1 MAQALLVPPGPDS
14 FRYFTRESLSAIEKR
29 CAEEKAKKPKQDH
42 PDVDDENGPKP
53 NSDLEAGKTLPFIYG
68 DIPPGMVSEPLE
80 DLDPYYSNKKTFIV
94 LNKGKAIF
102 RFSATSALYL
112 LTPFNPLRKIAIKIL
127 VHSLFSM
134 LIMCTILTNCVFM
147 TMSNPPDWTKNV
159 EYTFTGIYTFESLIK
174 ILARGFCL
182 EGFTFL
188 RDPWNWLD
196 FSVILMAYVT
206 EFVNLGNVSALRTFR
221 VLRALKTISVI
232 PGKKWRGL
240 AKWPAPC
247 TSDCFLCAVI
257 VFVCELPYYRY
268 VTEFVDLG
276 NVSALRTFRVLR
288 ALKTISVIPGLKT
301 IVGALIQSVKKLSD
315 VMILTVFCL
324 SVFALI
330 GLQLFMGNLR
340 HKCLIWPP
348 ANFTFEINITSYF
361 GSTVGENETFIN
373 NTGST
378 FNWDEYIEDPR
389 NFYVLEGQRDALLC
403 GNSSDAGQC
412 PEGYTC
418 IKAGRNPNYG
428 YTSFDTFSWAFLSL
442 FRLMT
447 QDYWENLYQLT
458 LRAAGK
464 TYMIFF
470 VLVIFL
476 GSFYLINL
484 ILAVVAMAYEEQN
497 QATME
502 EAEQKEAEFQQMLEQ
517 LKKQQEEAQT
527 TAAVA
532 AASVASRDFSGVG
545 GLGELLESSSEASK
559 LSTKSAKERRNR
571 RKKRRQ
577 KELAEAEERREVDTF
592 PKSESEDSI
601 RRGARL
607 SYDQRTSTHQSL
619 LSLRGSLFSPRRN
632 SRASVFSFRGRAKDV
647 GSENDFAD
655 DEHSTLEDNESRRDS
670 LFVPNRHNSERRN
683 SNTSQASLS
692 SKMVPP
698 LPANGKMHSSVDCNG
713 VVSLVGGPAALPSP
727 TGQLLPEGTTTETEI
742 RKRRLSSYQI
752 SMELME
758 ESAARQRAMSIA
770 SILTNTMEE
779 LEESRQKCPPC
790 WYRFANTFLIWDC
803 WSPWLKVKHAVNL
816 IVMDPF
822 VDLAITIC
830 IVLNTLFMA
839 MEHYP
844 MTPYFNHV
852 LLVGNLVFTGIFTA
866 EMALK
871 VIAMD
876 PYYYFQEGWN
886 IFDGIIVSLSLMELG
901 LANVEGLSVLRSFRL
916 LRVFKLAKSWPTLNM
931 LIKII
936 GNSVGALGNLTLV
949 LAIIVFIFA
958 VVGMQLFGKSYKE
971 CVCKIA
977 EDCELPR
984 WHMNDF
990 FHSFLIVFRVLCG
1003 EWIETMWDCMEVAG
1017 QTMCLIVF
1025 MLVMVIGNLV
1035 VLNLFL
1041 ALLLSSFS
1049 SDNLAATDD
1058 DNEMNNLQIAVA
1070 RIQKGIDYVKKKMRE
1085 VVQKSVCRKQKAIED
1100 IKVLEELNNK
1110 RDLYISNHTMV
1121 EITKD
1126 VNYLRDGNGTTSG
1139 VGTGS
1144 SVEKYIIDENDYM
1157 SFINNPGLTVTV
1169 PIAIGESDFENIN
1182 TEEFSSES
1190 DLGESKEKLNAA
1202 SSSEGSTVD
1211 IAPPGEGE
1219 QAEIE
1224 PEEALEPEAC
1234 FTEGCIKKFPCC
1246 QVSIEDGKGK
1256 IWWNFRKTCYII
1268 VEHNWFETFIVFMI
1282 LLSSG
1287 ALAFEDIYTE
1297 QRKTIKTMLEYADK
1311 VFTYIFILEML
1322 LKWVAYGFQM
1332 YFTNAWCW
1340 LDFLIVDVSLV
1351 SLVANALGY
1360 SELGAIKSLRTL
1372 RALRPLRALSRFEG
1386 MRVVVNALV
1395 GAIPSIMNVLL
1406 VCLIFWLIFSIMGV
1420 NLFAGKFYH
1429 CVNTTT
1435 GEMFNISEVDNKTQ
1449 CDELTN
1455 NNQAA
1460 RWKNV
1465 KVNFDNV
1472 GAGYLALLQVAT
1484 FKGWMDIMYAAVD
1497 SRDVEDQPYYEDN
1510 LYMYLYFVI
1519 FIIFGSFFTL
1529 NLFIG
1534 VIIDNFNQQKK
1545 KFGGQDIFMTEEQK
1559 KYYNAMKKLGSKKPQ
1574 KPIPRPGN
1582 KFQGLVFDFVT
1593 KQAFDISIMI
1603 LICLNMV
1610 TMMVETDDQSK
1621 EMETILSRINLVFI
1635 VLFTGECV
1643 LKLISL
1649 RHYYFTIGWNIFD
1662 FVVVILS
1669 IVGMFL
1675 AEIIEK
1681 YFVSPTLFR
1690 VIRLARIGRIL
1701 RLIKGAK
1708 GIRTLLFALMMSL
1721 PALFNIGLLL
1731 FLVMFIY
1738 AIFGMSNFAYVKREV
1753 GIDDMFNFE
1762 TFGNSMLCLFQI
1774 TTSAGWDGL
1783 LAPILN
1789 SGPPDCDPEIDHP
1802 GSSVKGDCGNPSVG
1816 IFFFVSYIII
1826 SFLVVVNMYI
1836 AVILENFSVA
1846 TEESAEP
1853 LSEDDFEMFY
1863 EVWEKFDPDASQFIE
1878 YSKLSDF
1885 AASLDPPL
1893 LIPKPNHVQ
1902 LIAMDL
1908 PMVSGDRIHC
1918 LDILFAFTKRVL
1930 GDSEEM
1936 DLLRVQME
1944 DRFMAANPS
1953 KVSYEPITTT
1963 LKRKQEEVSATII
1976 QRAFR
1981 RYLLKQKV
1989 KKVTSLYNKDK
2000 CKDGDALPIKD
2011 VITDKFNGNSTP
2023 EKTDESSSTT
2033 SPPSYDSVTKPDKE
2047 KYEKGKTNRDYKGK
2061 DNRVNKK

>member
-1 MAQALLVPPGPDS
+1 MAQSVLVPPGPDS
-14 FRYFTRESLSAIEKR
+14 FRFFTRESLAAIEQR
-29 CAEEKAKKPKQDH
+29 IAEEKAKRPKQERKDE
-42 PDVDDENGPKP
+42 DDENGPKP
-53 NSDLEAGKTLPFIYG
+53 NSDLEAGKSLPFIYG
-68 DIPPGMVSEPLE
+68 DIPPEMVSEPLE
-80 DLDPYYSNKKTFIV
+80 DLDPYYINKKTFIV
-94 LNKGKAIF
+94 LNKGKAIS
-102 RFSATSALYL
+102 RFSATSALYI
-112 LTPFNPLRKIAIKIL
+112 LTPFNPIRKLAIKIL
-127 VHSLFSM
+127 VHNSTLFNV

-159 EYTFTGIYTFESLIK
+159 EYTFTGIYTFESLVK

-182 EGFTFL
+182 EDFTFL

-196 FSVILMAYVT
+196 FTVI
-206 EFVNLGNVSALRTFR
+206 TF
-221 VLRALKTISVI
+221 A
-232 PGKKWRGL
+232 
-240 AKWPAPC
+240 
-247 TSDCFLCAVI
+247 
-257 VFVCELPYYRY
+257 Y

-340 HKCLIWPP
+340 NKCLQWPP
-348 ANFTFEINITSYF
+348 DNSSFEINITSFFNYSLDGNGTAF
-361 GSTVGENETFIN
+361 NRTV
-373 NTGST
+373 ST
-378 FNWDEYIEDPR
+378 FNWDDYIEDESH
-389 NFYVLEGQRDALLC
+389 FYFLEGQNDALLC

-412 PEGYTC
+412 PEGYIC
-418 IKAGRNPNYG
+418 VKAGRNPNYG

-447 QDYWENLYQLT
+447 QDFWENLYQLT

-517 LKKQQEEAQT
+517 LRKQQEEAQNMSQNDT
-527 TAAVA
+527 K
-532 AASVASRDFSGVG
+532 GK
-545 GLGELLESSSEASK
+545 SSSVASK
-559 LSTKSAKERRNR
+559 LSSKSEKELKNR
-571 RKKRRQ
+571 RKKKKQ
-577 KELAEAEERREVDTF
+577 KEQSGEEEKEDRVC
-592 PKSESEDSI
+592 KSESEDSI
-601 RRGARL
+601 RTLKGLKLERSLAKI
-607 SYDQRTSTHQSL
+607 SL
-619 LSLRGSLFSPRRN
+619 LGRN
-632 SRASVFSFRGRAKDV
+632 SRASLFSFRGRAKDI

-655 DEHSTLEDNESRRDS
+655 DEHSTFEDNDSRRDS
-670 LFVPNRHNSERRN
+670 LFVPHRHGERRH
-683 SNTSQASLS
+683 SNVSQASRAS
-692 SKMVPP
+692 RV
-698 LPANGKMHSSVDCNG
+698 LPILPMNGKMHSAVDCNG
-713 VVSLVGGPAALPSP
+713 VVSLVGGPSALTSP
-727 TGQLLPEGTTTETEI
+727 AGQLLPESVFQRPRGTTTETEI
-742 RKRRLSSYQI
+742 RKRRSSSYHV
-752 SMELME
+752 SMDFLEDPT
-758 ESAARQRAMSIA
+758 ARQRAMSLA

-790 WYRFANTFLIWDC
+790 WYKFANLCLIWDC
-803 WSPWLKVKHAVNL
+803 CKPWLKVKHLVNL
-816 IVMDPF
+816 VVMDPF

-844 MTPYFNHV
+844 MTEQFSSV
-852 LLVGNLVFTGIFTA
+852 LSVGNLVFTGIFTA
-866 EMALK
+866 EMFLK
-871 VIAMD
+871 IIAMD

-886 IFDGIIVSLSLMELG
+886 IFDGFIVSLSLMELG

-971 CVCKIA
+971 CVCKISN
-977 EDCELPR
+977 DCELPR
-984 WHMNDF
+984 WHMHDF

-1017 QTMCLIVF
+1017 QTMCLTVF
-1025 MLVMVIGNLV
+1025 MMVMVIGNLV

-1058 DNEMNNLQIAVA
+1058 DNEMNNLQIAVGKMQ
-1070 RIQKGIDYVKKKMRE
+1070 RGIDYVKRKVHE
-1085 VVQKSVCRKQKAIED
+1085 FIQKAIVRKQKALD
-1100 IKVLEELNNK
+1100 LNNK
-1110 RDLYISNHTMV
+1110 KDSCISNHTTV
-1121 EITKD
+1121 EI
-1126 VNYLRDGNGTTSG
+1126 
-1139 VGTGS
+1139 GS
-1144 SVEKYIIDENDYM
+1144 SVEKYVVDESDYM
-1157 SFINNPGLTVTV
+1157 SFINNPSLTVTV
-1169 PIAIGESDFENIN
+1169 PIAVGESDFENLN

-1190 DLGESKEKLNAA
+1190 DMEESKEVGDFNQPEARATTFTQVTQQLTKSVFEKEGPPLSCDYRNERYPVLISPGLSKLNAT

-1211 IAPPGEGE
+1211 IGAPAEGE
-1219 QAEIE
+1219 QPEVE
-1224 PEEALEPEAC
+1224 PEESLEPEAC
-1234 FTEGCIKKFPCC
+1234 FTEDCVRKFKCC
-1246 QVSIEDGKGK
+1246 QISIEEGKGK
-1256 IWWNFRKTCYII
+1256 LWWNLRKTCYKI

-1287 ALAFEDIYTE
+1287 ALAFEDIYIE
-1297 QRKTIKTMLEYADK
+1297 QRKTIKTILEYADK

-1351 SLVANALGY
+1351 SLTANALGY

-1386 MRVVVNALV
+1386 MRVVVNALL

-1429 CVNTTT
+1429 CINYTT
-1435 GEMFNISEVDNKTQ
+1435 GEIFDVSVVNNYSECKALI
-1449 CDELTN
+1449 ES
-1455 NNQAA
+1455 NQTA

-1472 GAGYLALLQVAT
+1472 GLGYLSLLQVAT

-1497 SRDVEDQPYYEDN
+1497 SRNVELQPKYEDN

-1574 KPIPRPGN
+1574 KPIPRPAN
-1582 KFQGLVFDFVT
+1582 KFQGMVFDFVT
-1593 KQAFDISIMI
+1593 KQVFDISIMI

-1610 TMMVETDDQSK
+1610 TMMVETDDQSQ
-1621 EMETILSRINLVFI
+1621 EMTNILYWINLVFI

-1649 RHYYFTIGWNIFD
+1649 RYYYFTIGWNIFD

-1675 AEIIEK
+1675 AELIEK

-1762 TFGNSMLCLFQI
+1762 TFGNSMICLFQI

-1789 SGPPDCDPEIDHP
+1789 SGPPDCDPEKDHP

-1863 EVWEKFDPDASQFIE
+1863 EVWEKFDPDATQFIE
-1878 YSKLSDF
+1878 FSKLSDF
-1885 AASLDPPL
+1885 AAALDPPL
-1893 LIPKPNHVQ
+1893 LVAKPNKVQ

-1930 GDSEEM
+1930 GESGEM
-1936 DLLRVQME
+1936 DALRVQME
-1944 DRFMAANPS
+1944 ERFMASNPS

-1976 QRAFR
+1976 QRAYR
-1981 RYLLKQKV
+1981 CYLLRQKV
-1989 KKVTSLYNKDK
+1989 KKVSAIYKKDK
-2000 CKDGDALPIKD
+2000 EGHGTPIKED
-2011 VITDKFNGNSTP
+2011 IKEDILIDKLNENSTP
-2023 EKTDESSSTT
+2023 EKTDVTPSTT
-2033 SPPSYDSVTKPDKE
+2033 SPPSYDSVTKPEKE
-2047 KYEKGKTNRDYKGK
+2047 KFEKDKSEKEDKGK
-2061 DNRVNKK
+2061 DIRPTGTQQTRKSAL

>member
-1 MAQALLVPPGPDS
+1 
-14 FRYFTRESLSAIEKR
+14 
-29 CAEEKAKKPKQDH
+29 
-42 PDVDDENGPKP
+42 
-53 NSDLEAGKTLPFIYG
+53 
-68 DIPPGMVSEPLE
+68 
-80 DLDPYYSNKKTFIV
+80 
-94 LNKGKAIF
+94 
-102 RFSATSALYL
+102 
-112 LTPFNPLRKIAIKIL
+112 
-127 VHSLFSM
+127 M

-147 TMSNPPDWTKNV
+147 TLSNPPDWTKNV

-182 EGFTFL
+182 EDFTFL

-196 FSVILMAYVT
+196 FSVIVMA
-206 EFVNLGNVSALRTFR
+206 
-221 VLRALKTISVI
+221 
-232 PGKKWRGL
+232 
-240 AKWPAPC
+240 
-247 TSDCFLCAVI
+247 
-257 VFVCELPYYRY
+257 Y

-340 HKCLIWPP
+340 NKCLQWPP
-348 ANFTFEINITSYF
+348 SDSAFETNTTSYF
-361 GSTVGENETFIN
+361 NGTVDSNGIFVNVTM
-373 NTGST
+373 ST
-378 FNWDEYIEDPR
+378 FNWKDYIEDDSH
-389 NFYVLEGQRDALLC
+389 FYVLDGQKDPLLC
-403 GNSSDAGQC
+403 GNGSDAGQC
-412 PEGYTC
+412 PEGYIC
-418 IKAGRNPNYG
+418 VKAGRNPNYG

-476 GSFYLINL
+476 GSFYLVNL

-497 QATME
+497 QATLE

-517 LKKQQEEAQT
+517 LKKQQEEAQ
-527 TAAVA
+527 AVA
-532 AASVASRDFSGVG
+532 AASAASRDFSGIG

-559 LSTKSAKERRNR
+559 LSSKSAKEWRNR

-577 KELAEAEERREVDTF
+577 REHLEGINKGDGDRF
-592 PKSESEDSI
+592 PKSESEDSVK
-601 RRGARL
+601 RSFLFSMDGNRL
-607 SYDQRTSTHQSL
+607 TSDKKFYSPHQSL
-619 LSLRGSLFSPRRN
+619 LSIRGSLFSPRRN
-632 SRASVFSFRGRAKDV
+632 SKTSIFSFRGRVKDV

-655 DEHSTLEDNESRRDS
+655 DEHSTFEDSESRRDS
-670 LFVPNRHNSERRN
+670 LFVPHRHGERRN
-683 SNTSQASLS
+683 SNVSQASMS
-692 SKMVPP
+692 SRTVPG
-698 LPANGKMHSSVDCNG
+698 LPANGKMHSTVDCNG
-713 VVSLVGGPAALPSP
+713 VVSVVGGPSALTSP
-727 TGQLLPEGTTTETEI
+727 TGQLLPEGTTTETEV

-752 SMELME
+752 SMDMLEG
-758 ESAARQRAMSIA
+758 SSGRQRAVSIA

-790 WYRFANTFLIWDC
+790 WYRFANVFLIWDC
-803 WSPWLKVKHAVNL
+803 CDAWLKIKHLVNL

-822 VDLAITIC
+822 VDLSITIC

-844 MTPYFNHV
+844 MTGQFSSV
-852 LLVGNLVFTGIFTA
+852 LTVGNLVFTGIFTA
-866 EMALK
+866 EMVLK
-871 VIAMD
+871 IIAMD

-971 CVCKIA
+971 CVCKISS
-977 EDCELPR
+977 DCQLPR

-1049 SDNLAATDD
+1049 SENLAATDD
-1058 DNEMNNLQIAVA
+1058 DNEMNNLQIAVG
-1070 RIQKGIDYVKKKMRE
+1070 RMQKGIDYVKNKIHE
-1085 VVQKSVCRKQKAIED
+1085 CFQKTFLRKPKVIEIHEGNKID
-1100 IKVLEELNNK
+1100 SCMSNNTGIEISKELN
-1110 RDLYISNHTMV
+1110 
-1121 EITKD
+1121 
-1126 VNYLRDGNGTTSG
+1126 YLKDGNGTTSG

-1144 SVEKYIIDENDYM
+1144 SVEKYVIDENDYM
-1157 SFINNPGLTVTV
+1157 SFINNPSLTVTV
-1169 PIAIGESDFENIN
+1169 PIAVGESDFENLN

-1190 DLGESKEKLNAA
+1190 ELEESKEKLNAT

-1211 IAPPGEGE
+1211 IAPPREGE
-1219 QAEIE
+1219 QAEME
-1224 PEEALEPEAC
+1224 PEEDLKPEAC
-1234 FTEGCIKKFPCC
+1234 FTEGCIKKFPFC
-1246 QVSIEDGKGK
+1246 QVSIEEGKGK
-1256 IWWNFRKTCYII
+1256 TWWNLRKTCYSI

-1287 ALAFEDIYTE
+1287 ALAFEDIYIE

-1322 LKWVAYGFQM
+1322 LKWVAYGFQT

-1386 MRVVVNALV
+1386 MRVVVNALI

-1429 CVNTTT
+1429 CVNVTT
-1435 GEMFNISEVDNKTQ
+1435 GNMFEVSEV
-1449 CDELTN
+1449 N
-1455 NNQAA
+1455 NLSDCQALGKQA

-1497 SRDVEDQPYYEDN
+1497 SRDVKLQPVYEEN

-1545 KFGGQDIFMTEEQK
+1545 KISQDIFMTEEQK

-1574 KPIPRPGN
+1574 KPIPRPSN
-1582 KFQGLVFDFVT
+1582 KFQGMVFDFVT
-1593 KQAFDISIMI
+1593 RQAFDISIMI

-1621 EMETILSRINLVFI
+1621 YMTLVLSRINLVFI
-1635 VLFTGECV
+1635 ILFTGESV

-1649 RHYYFTIGWNIFD
+1649 RYYYFTIGWNIFD

-1675 AEIIEK
+1675 AELIEK

-1738 AIFGMSNFAYVKREV
+1738 AIFGMSNFAYVKREA

-1762 TFGNSMLCLFQI
+1762 TFGNSMICLFQI

-1789 SGPPDCDPEIDHP
+1789 SAPPDCDPDTIHP

-1863 EVWEKFDPDASQFIE
+1863 EVWEKFDPDATQFME

-1885 AASLDPPL
+1885 AAALDPPL
-1893 LIPKPNHVQ
+1893 LIAKPNKVQ

-1930 GDSEEM
+1930 GESGEM
-1936 DLLRVQME
+1936 DALRVQME
-1944 DRFMAANPS
+1944 DRFMASNPS

-1963 LKRKQEEVSATII
+1963 LKRKQEEVSAAII
-1976 QRAFR
+1976 QRNFR
-1981 RYLLKQKV
+1981 CYLLRQRL
-1989 KKVTSLYNKDK
+1989 KKVSSEYNKEAIKGRIDLPLKEDMIIDK
-2000 CKDGDALPIKD
+2000 L
-2011 VITDKFNGNSTP
+2011 NGNSTP
-2023 EKTDESSSTT
+2023 EKTDGSSSTT

-2047 KYEKGKTNRDYKGK
+2047 KFEKDKPEKEYKGK
-2061 DNRVNKK
+2061 EVRENQK

>member
-1 MAQALLVPPGPDS
+1 MAAQLLVPPGPDS
-14 FRYFTRESLSAIEKR
+14 FQPFVPESLAAIER
-29 CAEEKAKKPKQDH
+29 RIAEEAACRPKGERGGEE
-42 PDVDDENGPKP
+42 DDENGPKP
-53 NSDLEAGKTLPFIYG
+53 NSDLEAGKSLPFIYG
-68 DIPPGMVSEPLE
+68 DVPSSMVSVPLE
-80 DLDPYYSNKKTFIV
+80 DLDPYYSNQTTFIV
-94 LNKGKAIF
+94 LNRGKTLF
-102 RFSATSALYL
+102 RFNATPALYFL
-112 LTPFNPLRKIAIKIL
+112 SPFNPLRRLSIKVL
-127 VHSLFSM
+127 VHSMFSFV
-134 LIMCTILTNCVFM
+134 IMCTILTNCAFM
-147 TMSNPPDWTKNV
+147 TLSSPPDWAKNV

-174 ILARGFCL
+174 ILARGFCV
-182 EGFTFL
+182 GKFTFL

-196 FSVILMAYVT
+196 FSVILMA
-206 EFVNLGNVSALRTFR
+206 
-221 VLRALKTISVI
+221 
-232 PGKKWRGL
+232 
-240 AKWPAPC
+240 
-247 TSDCFLCAVI
+247 
-257 VFVCELPYYRY
+257 Y

-340 HKCLIWPP
+340 QKCVRIPLNDTQLNGTQGDP
-348 ANFTFEINITSYF
+348 AIALNA
-361 GSTVGENETFIN
+361 STGLELLNAT
-373 NTGST
+373 ST
-378 FNWDEYIEDPR
+378 FNWTEYIMDESNYYFLP
-389 NFYVLEGQRDALLC
+389 NHRDALLC
-403 GNSSDAGQC
+403 GNASDAGQC
-412 PEGYTC
+412 PEGFWC
-418 IKAGRNPNYG
+418 IKAGRNPDYG

-447 QDYWENLYQLT
+447 QDFWENLYQQT

-464 TYMIFF
+464 PYMIFF

-476 GSFYLINL
+476 GSFYLVNL
-484 ILAVVAMAYEEQN
+484 ILAVVAMAYDEQN
-497 QATME
+497 QATIE
-502 EAEQKEAEFQQMLEQ
+502 EAQQKEEEFQAMLEQ
-517 LKKQQEEAQT
+517 LKRQQEEAQQ
-527 TAAVA
+527 VA
-532 AASVASRDFSGVG
+532 AAAAATENGEYSGRG
-545 GLGELLESSSEASK
+545 GPSEESSSGGSR
-559 LSTKSAKERRNR
+559 LSSKSAKERRNR
-571 RKKRRQ
+571 RKKRKQR
-577 KELAEAEERREVDTF
+577 EEEEEKVDQEKVH
-592 PKSESEDSI
+592 KSESEDSI
-601 RRGARL
+601 RRSGFRFSIDANRL
-607 SYDQRTSTHQSL
+607 SYEKKCSTPNQSL
-619 LSLRGSLFSPRRN
+619 LSIRGSLFSPRRN
-632 SRASVFSFRGRAKDV
+632 SRASLFSFRGRARDF

-655 DEHSTLEDNESRRDS
+655 DEHSTFEDSDSRRGS
-670 LFVPNRHNSERRN
+670 LFVPRRLERR
-683 SNTSQASLS
+683 SSTISQCSLAAPRI
-692 SKMVPP
+692 M
-698 LPANGKMHSSVDCNG
+698 LPANGKMHCTVDCNG
-713 VVSLVGGPAALPSP
+713 VVSLVGGTSVPTSP
-727 TGQLLPEGTTTETEI
+727 IGRLLPEGTTTESEARKKRSGSHQTSDYLDEAVA
-742 RKRRLSSYQI
+742 RKRALSV
-752 SMELME
+752 
-758 ESAARQRAMSIA
+758 A

-790 WYRFANTFLIWDC
+790 WYKFANGFLIWDC
-803 WSPWLKVKHAVNL
+803 CPVWLKVKELVNMV
-816 IVMDPF
+816 VMDPF

-830 IVLNTLFMA
+830 IVLNTVFMA

-844 MTPYFNHV
+844 MTKEFNDV
-852 LLVGNLVFTGIFTA
+852 LSVGNLVFTGIFTA
-866 EMALK
+866 EMCLK
-871 VIAMD
+871 VIALD

-958 VVGMQLFGKSYKE
+958 VVGMQLFGKSYRE
-971 CVCKIA
+971 CMCKIS
-977 EDCELPR
+977 DGCELPR
-984 WHMNDF
+984 WHMVDF

-1017 QTMCLIVF
+1017 QSMCLIVF
-1025 MLVMVIGNLV
+1025 MMVMVIGNLV

-1049 SDNLAATDD
+1049 ADNLAATDD
-1058 DNEMNNLQIAVA
+1058 DSEMNNLQIAVG
-1070 RIQKGIDYVKKKMRE
+1070 RIQKGVALVKSALRHFLQSLFLAGAKPGALDEEKPLDDLHSDGKENCLANHAPVAVDLGKDFLRE
-1085 VVQKSVCRKQKAIED
+1085 GCVSPSNGVEGHGKYGIE
-1100 IKVLEELNNK
+1100 E
-1110 RDLYISNHTMV
+1110 
-1121 EITKD
+1121 
-1126 VNYLRDGNGTTSG
+1126 G
-1139 VGTGS
+1139 
-1144 SVEKYIIDENDYM
+1144 DYM
-1157 SFINNPGLTVTV
+1157 SFIHNPSLTVTV
-1169 PIAIGESDFENIN
+1169 PIAVGESDFENLN
-1182 TEEFSSES
+1182 TEDFSSETS
-1190 DLGESKEKLNAA
+1190 DVEGSKEKLPVDKVL

-1211 IAPPGEGE
+1211 IRPPGEG
-1219 QAEIE
+1219 AESVELE
-1224 PEEALEPEAC
+1224 PEESLDPEDC
-1234 FTEGCIKKFPCC
+1234 FTEGCMMRFQCC
-1246 QVSIEDGKGK
+1246 QVDVEKGRWRS
-1256 IWWNFRKTCYII
+1256 WWNLRKTCFVI
-1268 VEHNWFETFIVFMI
+1268 VEHNWFESFIIFMI

-1287 ALAFEDIYTE
+1287 ALAFEDIYIE
-1297 QRKTIKTMLEYADK
+1297 QRKTIKTVLEYADK
-1311 VFTYIFILEML
+1311 VFTYVFILEML
-1322 LKWVAYGFQM
+1322 LKWVAYGFVK

-1351 SLVANALGY
+1351 SLIATALGY
-1360 SELGAIKSLRTL
+1360 SELSAIKSLRTL

-1386 MRVVVNALV
+1386 MRVVVNALL

-1420 NLFAGKFYH
+1420 NLFAGKYYH
-1429 CVNTTT
+1429 CVNSTTDKLLPI
-1435 GEMFNISEVDNKTQ
+1435 EEVNNRSECLALNDS
-1449 CDELTN
+1449 
-1455 NNQAA
+1455 A

-1465 KVNFDNV
+1465 KINFDNV

-1497 SRDVEDQPYYEDN
+1497 SRNLEEQPKYEVN

-1574 KPIPRPGN
+1574 KPIPRPTN
-1582 KFQGLVFDFVT
+1582 KFQGLIFDLIT
-1593 KQAFDISIMI
+1593 KQAFDIVIMI

-1610 TMMVETDDQSK
+1610 TMMVETDDQTK
-1621 EMETILSRINLVFI
+1621 EMDIILYWINLVFI

-1643 LKLISL
+1643 LKMVSL
-1649 RHYYFTIGWNIFD
+1649 RHYFFTVGWNVFD

-1675 AEIIEK
+1675 SEVIEK

-1738 AIFGMSNFAYVKREV
+1738 AIFGMSNFAYVKHEA

-1789 SGPPDCDPEIDHP
+1789 KREPDCDSETEHP
-1802 GSSVKGDCGNPSVG
+1802 GNSYRGDCGNPSVG

-1826 SFLVVVNMYI
+1826 CFLIVVNMYI

-1863 EVWEKFDPDASQFIE
+1863 EVWERFDPNATQFVE
-1878 YSKLSDF
+1878 YDKLSEF
-1885 AASLDPPL
+1885 ADALDPPL
-1893 LIPKPNHVQ
+1893 RIPKPNKIQ

-1918 LDILFAFTKRVL
+1918 LDILFAFTLRVL
-1930 GDSEEM
+1930 GEEGEM
-1936 DLLRVQME
+1936 DALRGQME
-1944 DRFMAANPS
+1944 ERFMASNPS

-1963 LKRKQEEVSATII
+1963 LRRKQEEMSAVVI

-1981 RYLLKQKV
+1981 CYRIRATV
-1989 KKVTSLYNKDK
+1989 KKASDMYRQQLQ
-2000 CKDGDALPIKD
+2000 GGSEAP
-2011 VITDKFNGNSTP
+2011 P
-2023 EKTDESSSTT
+2023 EKEVLVIGKFHENSASDKTDMTPSSA
-2033 SPPSYDSVTKPDKE
+2033 SPPSYNSVAKSE
-2047 KYEKGKTNRDYKGK
+2047 KDMYEKERRKKEDCAK
-2061 DNRVNKK
+2061 DTRERKK

>member
-1 MAQALLVPPGPDS
+1 MAQALLVPPGPES
-14 FRYFTRESLSAIEKR
+14 FRYFTRDSLAAIEKR
-29 CAEEKAKKPKQDH
+29 SAEEKAKKPKQEHTD
-42 PDVDDENGPKP
+42 DDDENGPKP

-80 DLDPYYSNKKTFIV
+80 DLDPYYINKKTFIV

-102 RFSATSALYL
+102 RFSATSALYI
-112 LTPFNPLRKIAIKIL
+112 LTPFNPIRKIAIKIL

-206 EFVNLGNVSALRTFR
+206 EFV
-221 VLRALKTISVI
+221 
-232 PGKKWRGL
+232 
-240 AKWPAPC
+240 
-247 TSDCFLCAVI
+247 
-257 VFVCELPYYRY
+257 
-268 VTEFVDLG
+268 DLG

-340 HKCLIWPP
+340 NKCLQWPP
-348 ANFTFEINITSYF
+348 DNSTFETTVISYF
-361 GSTVGENETFIN
+361 NSTVDENGTFVN
-373 NTGST
+373 MTVST
-378 FNWDEYIEDPR
+378 FNWKDYIEDETH
-389 NFYVLEGQRDALLC
+389 FYILEGQRDALLC

-412 PEGYTC
+412 PEGYIC
-418 IKAGRNPNYG
+418 VKAGRNPNYG

-447 QDYWENLYQLT
+447 QDFWENLYQLT

-517 LKKQQEEAQT
+517 LKKQQEEAQA

-559 LSTKSAKERRNR
+559 LSSKSAKERRNR

-577 KELAEAEERREVDTF
+577 KEMSEAEDKGDIDNF

-601 RRGARL
+601 RRKSFRFSTEGSQL
-607 SYDQRTSTHQSL
+607 TYDKRFTSPHQSL
-619 LSLRGSLFSPRRN
+619 LSIRGSLFSPRRN
-632 SRASVFSFRGRAKDV
+632 SKTSIFSFRGRAKDI

-670 LFVPNRHNSERRN
+670 LFVPNRQGERRN
-683 SNTSQASLS
+683 SNISQASVS
-692 SKMVPP
+692 SRMVPA
-698 LPANGKMHSSVDCNG
+698 LPVNGKMHSTVDCNG
-713 VVSLVGGPAALPSP
+713 VVSLVGGPSTLTSP
-727 TGQLLPEGTTTETEI
+727 TGQLIPEGTTTETEI

-752 SMELME
+752 SMEMLE
-758 ESAARQRAMSIA
+758 DSAARQRAMSIA

-803 WSPWLKVKHAVNL
+803 WSPWLKVKHVVNL
-816 IVMDPF
+816 VVMDPF

-839 MEHYP
+839 MEHHP
-844 MTPYFNHV
+844 MTEQFSSV
-852 LLVGNLVFTGIFTA
+852 LSVGNLVFTGIFTA
-866 EMALK
+866 EMVLK
-871 VIAMD
+871 IIAMD

-971 CVCKIA
+971 CVCKISS
-977 EDCELPR
+977 DCVLPR
-984 WHMNDF
+984 WHMHDF

-1070 RIQKGIDYVKKKMRE
+1070 RIQKGIDYVKRKVRE
-1085 VVQKSVCRKQKAIED
+1085 FIQKAFVRKQKE
-1100 IKVLEELNNK
+1100 IKALEELNNK
-1110 RDLYISNHTMV
+1110 KDSCVSNHTAV
-1121 EITKD
+1121 EINKD
-1126 VNYLRDGNGTTSG
+1126 LNYLKDGNGTTSG

-1144 SVEKYIIDENDYM
+1144 SVEKYVIDENDYM

-1169 PIAIGESDFENIN
+1169 PIAVGESDFENLN

-1190 DLGESKEKLNAA
+1190 DMEESKQKLNAS

-1224 PEEALEPEAC
+1224 SEEALEPEAC
-1234 FTEGCIKKFPCC
+1234 FTEGCVQKFPCC

-1256 IWWNFRKTCYII
+1256 IWWNLRKTCYSI

-1287 ALAFEDIYTE
+1287 ALAFEDIYIE

-1322 LKWVAYGFQM
+1322 LKWVAYGFQI

-1351 SLVANALGY
+1351 SLIANALGY

-1435 GEMFNISEVDNKTQ
+1435 GEMFDVSDVNNYTQ
-1449 CDELTN
+1449 CEELIK
-1455 NNQAA
+1455 NNQSA

-1497 SRDVEDQPYYEDN
+1497 SRDVKDQPKYEDN

-1574 KPIPRPGN
+1574 KPIPRPMN
-1582 KFQGLVFDFVT
+1582 KFQGMVFDFVT
-1593 KQAFDISIMI
+1593 KQVFDISIMI

-1621 EMETILSRINLVFI
+1621 EMEIILSRINLVFI
-1635 VLFTGECV
+1635 ILFTGEFV

-1675 AEIIEK
+1675 AEMIEK

-1762 TFGNSMLCLFQI
+1762 TFGNSMICLFQI

-1783 LAPILN
+1783 LAPILH
-1789 SGPPDCDPEIDHP
+1789 SGTPDCDPHKDHP

-1863 EVWEKFDPDASQFIE
+1863 EVWEKFDPDATQFIE

-1893 LIPKPNHVQ
+1893 LLAKPNKVQ

-1908 PMVSGDRIHC
+1908 PMVSGDRINC

-1930 GDSEEM
+1930 GESGEM
-1936 DLLRVQME
+1936 DALRIQME

-1963 LKRKQEEVSATII
+1963 LKRKQEEVSAVII
-1976 QRAFR
+1976 QRAYR
-1981 RYLLKQKV
+1981 RHLLRQKV
-1989 KKVTSLYNKDK
+1989 KKVSSIYNRNKNKEGDGPGIKEIIIDK
-2000 CKDGDALPIKD
+2000 L
-2011 VITDKFNGNSTP
+2011 NGNSTP

-2047 KYEKGKTNRDYKGK
+2047 KYEKDKAEKNYKSK
-2061 DNRVNKK
+2061 DVRENKK

>member
-1 MAQALLVPPGPDS
+1 MAQALLVPPGPES
-14 FRYFTRESLSAIEKR
+14 FRYFTRDSLTAIEKR
-29 CAEEKAKKPKQDH
+29 CAEEKAKKPKQEHTD
-42 PDVDDENGPKP
+42 DDDENGPKP

-80 DLDPYYSNKKTFIV
+80 DLDPYYINKKTFIV

-102 RFSATSALYL
+102 RFSATSALYI
-112 LTPFNPLRKIAIKIL
+112 LTPFNPIRKIAIKIL

-232 PGKKWRGL
+232 PG
-240 AKWPAPC
+240 
-247 TSDCFLCAVI
+247 
-257 VFVCELPYYRY
+257 
-268 VTEFVDLG
+268 
-276 NVSALRTFRVLR
+276 
-288 ALKTISVIPGLKT
+288 LKT

-340 HKCLIWPP
+340 NKCLQWPP
-348 ANFTFEINITSYF
+348 DNSTFEINVISYF
-361 GSTVGENETFIN
+361 NSTIDENGTLIN
-373 NTGST
+373 MTVST
-378 FNWDEYIEDPR
+378 FNWKDYIEDETH
-389 NFYVLEGQRDALLC
+389 FYILEGQRDALLC

-412 PEGYTC
+412 PEGYIC
-418 IKAGRNPNYG
+418 VKAGRNPNYG

-447 QDYWENLYQLT
+447 QDFWENLYQLT

-517 LKKQQEEAQT
+517 LKKQQEEA

-559 LSTKSAKERRNR
+559 LSSKSAKERRNR

-577 KELAEAEERREVDTF
+577 KEMSEAEDKGDIDKF

-601 RRGARL
+601 RRKSFRFSTEGNKL
-607 SYDQRTSTHQSL
+607 SYEKRFTSPHQSL
-619 LSLRGSLFSPRRN
+619 LSIRGSLFSPRRN
-632 SRASVFSFRGRAKDV
+632 SKTSIFSFRGHAKDV

-670 LFVPNRHNSERRN
+670 LFVPNRHGERRN
-683 SNTSQASLS
+683 SNISQASVS
-692 SKMVPP
+692 SRMVPA
-698 LPANGKMHSSVDCNG
+698 LPVNGKMHSTVDCNG
-713 VVSLVGGPAALPSP
+713 VVSLVGGPSP
-727 TGQLLPEGTTTETEI
+727 LTSPAGQLVPEGTTTETEI

-752 SMELME
+752 SMEMLE
-758 ESAARQRAMSIA
+758 DSAARQRAMSIA

-803 WSPWLKVKHAVNL
+803 WNPWLKVKHLVNL
-816 IVMDPF
+816 VVMDPF

-844 MTPYFNHV
+844 MTEQFSSV
-852 LLVGNLVFTGIFTA
+852 LSVGNLVFTGIFTA
-866 EMALK
+866 EMVLK
-871 VIAMD
+871 IIAMD

-971 CVCKIA
+971 CVCKISS
-977 EDCELPR
+977 DCVLPR
-984 WHMNDF
+984 WHMHDF

-1070 RIQKGIDYVKKKMRE
+1070 RIQKGIDYVKKKIQE
-1085 VVQKSVCRKQKAIED
+1085 FIQKAFIRKQKALEE
-1100 IKVLEELNNK
+1100 IKALEELNNK
-1110 RDLYISNHTMV
+1110 KGSCISNHTAV
-1121 EITKD
+1121 EINKD
-1126 VNYLRDGNGTTSG
+1126 MNYLKDGNGTTSG

-1144 SVEKYIIDENDYM
+1144 SVEKCVIDENDYM

-1169 PIAIGESDFENIN
+1169 PIAVGESDFENLN

-1190 DLGESKEKLNAA
+1190 DMEESKQKLNAS

-1224 PEEALEPEAC
+1224 SEEALEPEAC
-1234 FTEGCIKKFPCC
+1234 FTEGCVKKFPCC

-1256 IWWNFRKTCYII
+1256 IWWNLRKTCYSI

-1287 ALAFEDIYTE
+1287 ALAFEDIYIE

-1322 LKWVAYGFQM
+1322 LKWVAYGFQI

-1351 SLVANALGY
+1351 SLIANALGY

-1435 GEMFNISEVDNKTQ
+1435 GEMFDVSDVNNYTQ
-1449 CDELTN
+1449 CEELIK
-1455 NNQAA
+1455 NNQSA

-1497 SRDVEDQPYYEDN
+1497 SRDVEDQPKYEDN

-1574 KPIPRPGN
+1574 KPIPRPVN
-1582 KFQGLVFDFVT
+1582 KFQGMVFDFVT
-1593 KQAFDISIMI
+1593 KQVFDISIMI

-1635 VLFTGECV
+1635 ILFTGECV

-1649 RHYYFTIGWNIFD
+1649 RHYYFTLGWNIFD

-1675 AEIIEK
+1675 AEMIEK

-1762 TFGNSMLCLFQI
+1762 TFGNSMICLFQI

-1789 SGPPDCDPEIDHP
+1789 SGEPDCDPHKDHP

-1863 EVWEKFDPDASQFIE
+1863 EVWEKFDPDATQFIE

-1893 LIPKPNHVQ
+1893 LIAKPNKVQ

-1930 GDSEEM
+1930 GESGEM
-1936 DLLRVQME
+1936 DALRIQME

-1963 LKRKQEEVSATII
+1963 LKRKQEEVSAVII
-1976 QRAFR
+1976 QRAYR
-1981 RYLLKQKV
+1981 CYLLRQKV
-1989 KKVTSLYNKDK
+1989 KKVSSIYNRNKNREGDGPVIKEIIIDK
-2000 CKDGDALPIKD
+2000 L
-2011 VITDKFNGNSTP
+2011 NGNSTP

-2033 SPPSYDSVTKPDKE
+2033 SPPSYDSVTKPEKE
-2047 KYEKGKTNRDYKGK
+2047 KYEKDKAEKNYKGK
-2061 DNRVNKK
+2061 DVREHKK

>member
-1 MAQALLVPPGPDS
+1 MEQTVLVPPGPDS
-14 FRYFTRESLSAIEKR
+14 FSFFTRESLAAIER
-29 CAEEKAKKPKQDH
+29 RIAEEKAKNPKPDKKD
-42 PDVDDENGPKP
+42 DDERGPKP
-53 NSDLEAGKTLPFIYG
+53 NSDLEAGKNLPFIYG

-80 DLDPYYSNKKTFIV
+80 DLDPYYINKKTFIV

-102 RFSATSALYL
+102 RFSATSALYI

-174 ILARGFCL
+174 IIARGFCL
-182 EGFTFL
+182 EDFTFL

-196 FSVILMAYVT
+196 FTVI
-206 EFVNLGNVSALRTFR
+206 TF
-221 VLRALKTISVI
+221 A
-232 PGKKWRGL
+232 
-240 AKWPAPC
+240 
-247 TSDCFLCAVI
+247 
-257 VFVCELPYYRY
+257 Y

-340 HKCLIWPP
+340 NKCVQWPP
-348 ANFTFEINITSYF
+348 TNASLEEHSVEKNITVNYN
-361 GSTVGENETFIN
+361 GTLVNETL
-373 NTGST
+373 
-378 FNWDEYIEDPR
+378 IEFDWKS
-389 NFYVLEGQRDALLC
+389 YVQDSRYHYFLEGFSDALLC

-412 PEGYTC
+412 PEGYMC
-418 IKAGRNPNYG
+418 VKAGRNPNYG

-447 QDYWENLYQLT
+447 QDFWENLYQLT

-497 QATME
+497 QATLE

-517 LKKQQEEAQT
+517 LKKQQEAAQQA
-527 TAAVA
+527 AAVT
-532 AASVASRDFSGVG
+532 ASVHSREPSAAG
-545 GLGELLESSSEASK
+545 GLSDSSSEASK
-559 LSTKSAKERRNR
+559 LSSKSAKERRNR
-571 RKKRRQ
+571 RKKRKQ
-577 KELAEAEERREVDTF
+577 KEQSGGEEKDDDEF
-592 PKSESEDSI
+592 HKSESEDSI
-601 RRGARL
+601 RRKGFRFSIEGNRL
-607 SYDQRTSTHQSL
+607 TYEKRYSSPHQSL
-619 LSLRGSLFSPRRN
+619 LSIRGSLFSPRRN
-632 SRASVFSFRGRAKDV
+632 SRTSLFSFRGRAKDV

-655 DEHSTLEDNESRRDS
+655 DEHSTFEDNESRRDS
-670 LFVPNRHNSERRN
+670 LFVPQRHGERRN
-683 SNTSQASLS
+683 SNLSQTSRS
-692 SKMVPP
+692 SRMLAVF
-698 LPANGKMHSSVDCNG
+698 PANGKMHSTVDCNG
-713 VVSLVGGPAALPSP
+713 VVSLVGGPSVPTSP
-727 TGQLLPEGTTTETEI
+727 VGQLLPEVIIDKPATDDNGTTTETDM
-742 RKRRLSSYQI
+742 RKRRSSSFHV
-752 SMELME
+752 SMDFLEDP
-758 ESAARQRAMSIA
+758 SQRQRAMSIA
-770 SILTNTMEE
+770 SILTNTVEE

-790 WYRFANTFLIWDC
+790 WYKFSNMFLIWDC
-803 WSPWLKVKHAVNL
+803 SPHWLKVKHIVNL
-816 IVMDPF
+816 VVMDPF

-844 MTPYFNHV
+844 MTDHFNNV
-852 LLVGNLVFTGIFTA
+852 LTVGNLVFTGIFTA
-866 EMALK
+866 EMFLK
-871 VIAMD
+871 IIAMD

-886 IFDGIIVSLSLMELG
+886 IFDGFIVTLSLVELG

-958 VVGMQLFGKSYKE
+958 VVGMQLFGKSYKD
-971 CVCKIA
+971 CVCKISS
-977 EDCELPR
+977 DCQLPR

-1017 QTMCLIVF
+1017 QAMCLTVF
-1025 MLVMVIGNLV
+1025 MMVMVIGNLV
-1035 VLNLFL
+1035 
-1041 ALLLSSFS
+1041 
-1049 SDNLAATDD
+1049 
-1058 DNEMNNLQIAVA
+1058 
-1070 RIQKGIDYVKKKMRE
+1070 
-1085 VVQKSVCRKQKAIED
+1085 
-1100 IKVLEELNNK
+1100 
-1110 RDLYISNHTMV
+1110 
-1121 EITKD
+1121 
-1126 VNYLRDGNGTTSG
+1126 
-1139 VGTGS
+1139 
-1144 SVEKYIIDENDYM
+1144 
-1157 SFINNPGLTVTV
+1157 
-1169 PIAIGESDFENIN
+1169 
-1182 TEEFSSES
+1182 
-1190 DLGESKEKLNAA
+1190 KLNESS

-1211 IAPPGEGE
+1211 IGAPAEE
-1219 QAEIE
+1219 QPVVE
-1224 PEEALEPEAC
+1224 PEETLEPEAC
-1234 FTEGCIKKFPCC
+1234 FTEGCVQRFKCC
-1246 QVSIEDGKGK
+1246 QISVEEGRGKQ
-1256 IWWNFRKTCYII
+1256 WWNLRRTCFRI

-1287 ALAFEDIYTE
+1287 ALAFEDIYID

-1322 LKWVAYGFQM
+1322 LKWVAYGYQT

-1351 SLVANALGY
+1351 SLTANALGY

-1386 MRVVVNALV
+1386 MRVVVNALL

-1435 GEMFNISEVDNKTQ
+1435 GDMFDISEV
-1449 CDELTN
+1449 N
-1455 NNQAA
+1455 NHSDCLILIERNETA

-1472 GAGYLALLQVAT
+1472 GFGYLSLLQVAT

-1497 SRDVEDQPYYEDN
+1497 SRNVELQPKYEES

-1582 KFQGLVFDFVT
+1582 KFQGMVFDFVT
-1593 KQAFDISIMI
+1593 RQVFDISIMI

-1610 TMMVETDDQSK
+1610 TMMVETDDQS
-1621 EMETILSRINLVFI
+1621 EYVTSILSRINLVFI

-1675 AEIIEK
+1675 AELIEK

-1762 TFGNSMLCLFQI
+1762 TFGNSMICLFQI

-1789 SGPPDCDPEIDHP
+1789 SKPPDCDPNKVNP

-1863 EVWEKFDPDASQFIE
+1863 EVWEKFDPNATQFMEFEKLSQF
-1878 YSKLSDF
+1878 
-1885 AASLDPPL
+1885 AAALEPPL
-1893 LIPKPNHVQ
+1893 NLPQPNKVQ

-1930 GDSEEM
+1930 GESGEM
-1936 DLLRVQME
+1936 DALRIQME
-1944 DRFMAANPS
+1944 ERFMASNPS
-1953 KVSYEPITTT
+1953 KVSYQPITTT
-1963 LKRKQEEVSATII
+1963 LRRKQEEVSAVII
-1976 QRAFR
+1976 QRAYR
-1981 RYLLKQKV
+1981 RHLLKRTV
-1989 KKVTSLYNKDK
+1989 KQASFTYNKNK
-2000 CKDGDALPIKD
+2000 IKGGANLLIKED
-2011 VITDKFNGNSTP
+2011 MVIDRINENSIT
-2023 EKTDESSSTT
+2023 EKTDLTMSTAAC
-2033 SPPSYDSVTKPDKE
+2033 PPSYDRVTKPIVE
-2047 KYEKGKTNRDYKGK
+2047 KHEQEGKDEKAKGK
-2061 DNRVNKK
+2061 

>member
-1 MAQALLVPPGPDS
+1 MEQPVLVPPGPDS
-14 FRYFTRESLSAIEKR
+14 FQYFTRESLAAIEQR
-29 CAEEKAKKPKQDH
+29 IAAEKAKNSKQDRK
-42 PDVDDENGPKP
+42 DNDDENGPKP

-80 DLDPYYSNKKTFIV
+80 DMDPYYINKKTFIV

-102 RFSATSALYL
+102 RFSATSALYI

-174 ILARGFCL
+174 IIARGFCL
-182 EGFTFL
+182 EDFTFL

-196 FSVILMAYVT
+196 FTVITFAYVT
-206 EFVNLGNVSALRTFR
+206 EFVN
-221 VLRALKTISVI
+221 
-232 PGKKWRGL
+232 
-240 AKWPAPC
+240 
-247 TSDCFLCAVI
+247 
-257 VFVCELPYYRY
+257 
-268 VTEFVDLG
+268 LG

-340 HKCLIWPP
+340 NKCLQWPP
-348 ANFTFEINITSYF
+348 ENFTLETNITSQLNSTI
-361 GSTVGENETFIN
+361 GENGTLVNSTVAPFDWKG
-373 NTGST
+373 
-378 FNWDEYIEDPR
+378 YIEDESH
-389 NFYVLEGQRDALLC
+389 FYFLEGQNDALLC

-418 IKAGRNPNYG
+418 VKAGRNPNYG

-447 QDYWENLYQLT
+447 QDFWENLYQLT

-517 LKKQQEEAQT
+517 LKKQQEAAQA
-527 TAAVA
+527 AAVA
-532 AASVASRDFSGVG
+532 AAAAVTASAESREPSAAEGAG
-545 GLGELLESSSEASK
+545 GLSESSSEASK
-559 LSTKSAKERRNR
+559 LSSKSAKERRNR
-571 RKKRRQ
+571 RKKRKQ
-577 KELAEAEERREVDTF
+577 KEQSGGEEKEEDEF
-592 PKSESEDSI
+592 HKSESEDSI
-601 RRGARL
+601 RRKGFRL
-607 SYDQRTSTHQSL
+607 SIEGNRLTYEKKYSSPHQSL
-619 LSLRGSLFSPRRN
+619 LSIRGSLFSPRRN
-632 SRASVFSFRGRAKDV
+632 SRTSLFSFRGRAKDI

-655 DEHSTLEDNESRRDS
+655 DEHSTFEDNDSRRDS
-670 LFVPNRHNSERRN
+670 LFVPRRHGERRN
-683 SNTSQASLS
+683 SNISQASRS
-692 SKMVPP
+692 SRMLAVFPV
-698 LPANGKMHSSVDCNG
+698 NGKMHSTVDCNG
-713 VVSLVGGPAALPSP
+713 VVSLVGGPSVPTSP
-727 TGQLLPEGTTTETEI
+727 VGQLLPEVIIDKPATDDNGTTTETEM
-742 RKRRLSSYQI
+742 RKRVSSSFHV
-752 SMELME
+752 SMDFLEDPALRE
-758 ESAARQRAMSIA
+758 RAMSIA
-770 SILTNTMEE
+770 SILTNTVEE

-790 WYRFANTFLIWDC
+790 WYKFANIFLIWDC
-803 WSPWLKVKHAVNL
+803 SPHWLKVKHIVNL
-816 IVMDPF
+816 VVMDPF

-844 MTPYFNHV
+844 MTDEFNNV
-852 LLVGNLVFTGIFTA
+852 LSVGNLVFTGIFTA
-866 EMALK
+866 EMFLK
-871 VIAMD
+871 IIAMD

-886 IFDGIIVSLSLMELG
+886 IFDGFIVTLSLVELG
-901 LANVEGLSVLRSFRL
+901 LADVEGLSVLRSFRL

-958 VVGMQLFGKSYKE
+958 VVGMQLFGKNYKE

-977 EDCELPR
+977 SDCVLPR
-984 WHMNDF
+984 WHMQDF

-1017 QTMCLIVF
+1017 QAMCLTVF
-1025 MLVMVIGNLV
+1025 MMVMVIGNLV

-1049 SDNLAATDD
+1049 ADNLAVTDD

-1070 RIQKGIDYVKKKMRE
+1070 RMQKGIDYVKRKARE
-1085 VVQKSVCRKQKAIED
+1085 FIQKAFVKKQKALDEIKPLED
-1100 IKVLEELNNK
+1100 LNNK
-1110 RDLYISNHTMV
+1110 NSCISNHTTV
-1121 EITKD
+1121 ELSKD
-1126 VNYLRDGNGTTSG
+1126 HDYIKDANGTTSG
-1139 VGTGS
+1139 IGTGS
-1144 SVEKYIIDENDYM
+1144 SVEKYIIDESDYM
-1157 SFINNPGLTVTV
+1157 SFINNPSLTVTV
-1169 PIAIGESDFENIN
+1169 PIAVGESDFENLN

-1190 DLGESKEKLNAA
+1190 DLEESKEKLNMS

-1211 IAPPGEGE
+1211 IGLPAEE
-1219 QAEIE
+1219 QPEAE
-1224 PEEALEPEAC
+1224 PEEAMEPEAC
-1234 FTEGCIKKFPCC
+1234 FTEGCVRRFKCC
-1246 QVSIEDGKGK
+1246 QVSVEEGRGKQ
-1256 IWWNFRKTCYII
+1256 WWNLRKTCFKI

-1287 ALAFEDIYTE
+1287 ALAFEDIYIE

-1322 LKWVAYGFQM
+1322 LKWVAYGYQT

-1351 SLVANALGY
+1351 SLTANALGY

-1386 MRVVVNALV
+1386 MRVVVNALL

-1420 NLFAGKFYH
+1420 NLFAGKFYY

-1435 GEMFNISEVDNKTQ
+1435 DERFEVDQINNFSQ
-1449 CDELTN
+1449 CEELIK
-1455 NNQAA
+1455 NNQSA

-1472 GAGYLALLQVAT
+1472 GFGYLSLLQVAT
-1484 FKGWMDIMYAAVD
+1484 FKGWMDIMYAAID
-1497 SRDVEDQPYYEDN
+1497 SRDVLQQPKYEDN

-1582 KFQGLVFDFVT
+1582 KFQGMVFDFVT
-1593 KQAFDISIMI
+1593 QQAFDISIMI

-1621 EMETILSRINLVFI
+1621 EMENILYWINLVFI

-1675 AEIIEK
+1675 AEMIEK

-1738 AIFGMSNFAYVKREV
+1738 AIFGMSNFAYVKREA

-1762 TFGNSMLCLFQI
+1762 TFGNSMICLFQI

-1789 SGPPDCDPEIDHP
+1789 SGKPDCDPDKPHP

-1836 AVILENFSVA
+1836 AVILENFGVA

-1863 EVWEKFDPDASQFIE
+1863 EVWEKFDPDATQFME
-1878 YSKLSDF
+1878 FEKLSDF
-1885 AASLDPPL
+1885 AAALDPPL
-1893 LIPKPNHVQ
+1893 HLPKPNKVQ

-1930 GDSEEM
+1930 GESGEM
-1936 DLLRVQME
+1936 DALRIQME
-1944 DRFMAANPS
+1944 DRFMASNPS
-1953 KVSYEPITTT
+1953 KASYEPITTT
-1963 LKRKQEEVSATII
+1963 LKRKQEEVSAVII
-1976 QRAFR
+1976 QRAYR
-1981 RYLLKQKV
+1981 RHLLKRTV
-1989 KKVTSLYNKDK
+1989 KQASFIYNKNKMEGGAGQGMKDEILIDK
-2000 CKDGDALPIKD
+2000 L
-2011 VITDKFNGNSTP
+2011 NENSFT
-2023 EKTDESSSTT
+2023 EKTDITASTAVC
-2033 SPPSYDSVTKPDKE
+2033 PPSYDRVTRLVKE
-2047 KYEKGKTNRDYKGK
+2047 KHEKEDK
-2061 DNRVNKK
+2061 DVQK

>member
-1 MAQALLVPPGPDS
+1 MAQLLVPPGPDS
-14 FRYFTRESLSAIEKR
+14 FRPFVPESLAAIER
-29 CAEEKAKKPKQDH
+29 RIAEEEARRPRAERRSD
-42 PDVDDENGPKP
+42 DDDENGPKP
-53 NSDLEAGKTLPFIYG
+53 NSDLEAGKSLPFIYG
-68 DIPPGMVSEPLE
+68 DIPPGMVSTPLE
-80 DLDPYYSNKKTFIV
+80 DLDPYYSNQKTFIV
-94 LNKGKAIF
+94 LNRGKAIF
-102 RFSATSALYL
+102 RFNATSALYIL
-112 LTPFNPLRKIAIKIL
+112 NPFNPLRRIAIKVL
-127 VHSLFSM
+127 VHSMFSM
-134 LIMCTILTNCVFM
+134 LIMFTILTNCAFM
-147 TMSNPPDWTKNV
+147 TLSNPPEWAKNV

-174 ILARGFCL
+174 ILARGFCV
-182 EGFTFL
+182 GKFTFL

-196 FSVILMAYVT
+196 FSVILMAYIT
-206 EFVNLGNVSALRTFR
+206 EFVN
-221 VLRALKTISVI
+221 
-232 PGKKWRGL
+232 
-240 AKWPAPC
+240 
-247 TSDCFLCAVI
+247 
-257 VFVCELPYYRY
+257 
-268 VTEFVDLG
+268 LG

-340 HKCLIWPP
+340 QKCVRVPDMS
-348 ANFTFEINITSYF
+348 NSS
-361 GSTVGENETFIN
+361 GSLNV
-373 NTGST
+373 TGNGTGPSNAT
-378 FNWDEYIEDPR
+378 LKWIEYISDESNYYYLPGR
-389 NFYVLEGQRDALLC
+389 RDALLC
-403 GNSSDAGQC
+403 GNGSGAGLC
-412 PEGYTC
+412 PEGFLCLKT
-418 IKAGRNPNYG
+418 GRNPDYG

-447 QDYWENLYQLT
+447 QDYWENLYQQT

-464 TYMIFF
+464 PYMIFF

-484 ILAVVAMAYEEQN
+484 ILAVVAMAYDEQN
-497 QATME
+497 QATIE
-502 EAEQKEAEFQQMLEQ
+502 EAQQKEEEFQAMLEQ
-517 LKKQQEEAQT
+517 LKRQQEEAQ
-527 TAAVA
+527 VA
-532 AASVASRDFSGVG
+532 AAAATESGEYSGRG
-545 GLGELLESSSEASK
+545 GPTSESSSGTSK
-559 LSTKSAKERRNR
+559 LSSKSAKERRNR
-571 RKKRRQ
+571 RKKRKQR
-577 KELAEAEERREVDTF
+577 EEEEERGVCDKF
-592 PKSESEDSI
+592 HKSMSEDSI
-601 RRGARL
+601 KRSSFRFSIDANRL
-607 SYDQRTSTHQSL
+607 SYEKRCSSPNQSL
-619 LSLRGSLFSPRRN
+619 LSVRGSLFSPRRN
-632 SRASVFSFRGRAKDV
+632 SRASLFSFRGRARDM

-655 DEHSTLEDNESRRDS
+655 DEHSTFEESDSRRGS
-670 LFVPNRHNSERRN
+670 LFLPRRLERRC
-683 SNTSQASLS
+683 SAVSQMSLGAPRI
-692 SKMVPP
+692 V
-698 LPANGKMHSSVDCNG
+698 LPANGKMHCSVDCNG
-713 VVSLVGGPAALPSP
+713 VVSLVGGTSVTTSP
-727 TGQLLPEGTTTETEI
+727 GTTTDTEI
-742 RKRRLSSYQI
+742 KKRRSGFLQP
-752 SMELME
+752 SMDYLDEPG
-758 ESAARQRAMSIA
+758 ARQRALSVA

-790 WYRFANTFLIWDC
+790 WYRFANKCLIWDC
-803 WSPWLKVKHAVNL
+803 CPAWLKIKEVVSMV
-816 IVMDPF
+816 VMDPF

-844 MTPYFNHV
+844 MTKEFDN
-852 LLVGNLVFTGIFTA
+852 LLTIGNLVFTGIFTA
-866 EMALK
+866 EMCFKIIAL
-871 VIAMD
+871 D

-971 CVCKIA
+971 CVCKIS

-984 WHMNDF
+984 WHMHDF

-1003 EWIETMWDCMEVAG
+1003 EWIETMWDCMEVAE
-1017 QTMCLIVF
+1017 QTMCIIVF
-1025 MLVMVIGNLV
+1025 MMVMVIGNLV

-1049 SDNLAATDD
+1049 ADNLAATDED
-1058 DNEMNNLQIAVA
+1058 SEMNNLQIAVG
-1070 RIQKGIDYVKKKMRE
+1070 RIQRGISYVK
-1085 VVQKSVCRKQKAIED
+1085 A
-1100 IKVLEELNNK
+1100 KVRQFLQSLCFGGGKGSGLAEESKPLD
-1110 RDLYISNHTMV
+1110 DLQSNGKGNCISNHTPL

-1126 VNYLRDGNGTTSG
+1126 SSGVYLMEGNGKPGGLTVG
-1139 VGTGS
+1139 VGGDTTN
-1144 SVEKYIIDENDYM
+1144 KYTMEECDYM
-1157 SFINNPGLTVTV
+1157 SFIHNPSLTVTV
-1169 PIAIGESDFENIN
+1169 PIAVGESDFENLN
-1182 TEEFSSES
+1182 TEDFSSDSS
-1190 DLGESKEKLNAA
+1190 DVEGSKEKLDVDPQPL

-1211 IAPPGEGE
+1211 IRPPGDG
-1219 QAEIE
+1219 AESVELE
-1224 PEEALEPEAC
+1224 PEESLDPEAC
-1234 FTEGCIKKFPCC
+1234 FTEGCVSRFPCC
-1246 QVSIEDGKGK
+1246 QVSEDVGWFKS
-1256 IWWNFRKTCYII
+1256 WWTLRKTCFII
-1268 VEHNWFETFIVFMI
+1268 VEHNWFESFIIFMI

-1287 ALAFEDIYTE
+1287 ALAFEDIYIE
-1297 QRKTIKTMLEYADK
+1297 QRRTIKTVLEYADK

-1322 LKWVAYGFQM
+1322 LKWVAYGFVK

-1360 SELGAIKSLRTL
+1360 SELSAIKTLRTL

-1386 MRVVVNALV
+1386 MRVVVNALL

-1420 NLFAGKFYH
+1420 NLFAGKYYH
-1429 CVNTTT
+1429 CVNTTND
-1435 GEMFNISEVDNKTQ
+1435 ELFPISVVNNKTE
-1449 CDELTN
+1449 CLNLVN
-1455 NNQAA
+1455 NSA
-1460 RWKNV
+1460 RWRNV
-1465 KVNFDNV
+1465 KINFDNV

-1497 SRDVEDQPYYEDN
+1497 SRDLEEQPEYEVN

-1574 KPIPRPGN
+1574 KPIPRPTN
-1582 KFQGLVFDFVT
+1582 EFQGFVFDCVT
-1593 KQAFDISIMI
+1593 KQAFDIVIMI

-1610 TMMVETDDQSK
+1610 TMMVETDDQTK
-1621 EMETILSRINLVFI
+1621 EMDKILYRINLVFI
-1635 VLFTGECV
+1635 VLFTGECA
-1643 LKLISL
+1643 LKMISL
-1649 RHYYFTIGWNIFD
+1649 RHFYFTIGWNIFD

-1675 AEIIEK
+1675 SEVIEK

-1738 AIFGMSNFAYVKREV
+1738 AIFAMSNFAYVKRES

-1762 TFGNSMLCLFQI
+1762 TFGNSMICLFQI

-1789 SGPPDCDPEIDHP
+1789 KREPDCDSKMEHP
-1802 GSSVKGDCGNPSVG
+1802 GTYYKGNCGNPSVG

-1826 SFLVVVNMYI
+1826 CFLIVVNMYI

-1863 EVWEKFDPDASQFIE
+1863 EVWERFDPDATQFVE

-1885 AASLDPPL
+1885 ADALDPPL
-1893 LIPKPNHVQ
+1893 RIAKPNMIQ

-1908 PMVSGDRIHC
+1908 PMVSGERIHC

-1930 GDSEEM
+1930 GEGGEM
-1936 DLLRVQME
+1936 DMLRGQME
-1944 DRFMAANPS
+1944 ERFMASNPS

-1963 LKRKQEEVSATII
+1963 LRRKQEEMSAIVI

-1981 RYLLKQKV
+1981 RYMMHQAMKKASALYKEKLKEGV
-1989 KKVTSLYNKDK
+1989 HDP
-2000 CKDGDALPIKD
+2000 DKD
-2011 VITDKFNGNSTP
+2011 VMVISKFNENSTSD
-2023 EKTDESSSTT
+2023 KTDMTPSTA
-2033 SPPSYDSVTKPDKE
+2033 SPPSYNSVTKSDKD
-2047 KYEKGKTNRDYKGK
+2047 KYEKENREKENKGK
-2061 DNRVNKK
+2061 DLKDRKK

>member
-1 MAQALLVPPGPDS
+1 MAQALLVPPGPES
-14 FRYFTRESLSAIEKR
+14 FRYFTRDSLAAIEKR
-29 CAEEKAKKPKQDH
+29 SAEEKAKKPKQEHTD
-42 PDVDDENGPKP
+42 DDDENGPKP

-80 DLDPYYSNKKTFIV
+80 DLDPYYINKKTFIV
-94 LNKGKAIF
+94 LNKGKTIF
-102 RFSATSALYL
+102 RFSATSA
-112 LTPFNPLRKIAIKIL
+112 F
-127 VHSLFSM
+127 M

-232 PGKKWRGL
+232 PG
-240 AKWPAPC
+240 
-247 TSDCFLCAVI
+247 
-257 VFVCELPYYRY
+257 
-268 VTEFVDLG
+268 
-276 NVSALRTFRVLR
+276 
-288 ALKTISVIPGLKT
+288 LKT

-340 HKCLIWPP
+340 NKCLQWPP
-348 ANFTFEINITSYF
+348 DNSTFEISVISYF
-361 GSTVGENETFIN
+361 NSTMDENGTFV
-373 NTGST
+373 NTTVST
-378 FNWDEYIEDPR
+378 FNWKDYIEDETH
-389 NFYVLEGQRDALLC
+389 FYILEGQRDALLC

-412 PEGYTC
+412 PEGYIC
-418 IKAGRNPNYG
+418 VKAGRNPNYG

-447 QDYWENLYQLT
+447 QDFWENLYQLT

-517 LKKQQEEAQT
+517 LKKQQEEAQA

-559 LSTKSAKERRNR
+559 LSSKSAKERRNR

-577 KELAEAEERREVDTF
+577 KEMSEAEDKGDIDKF

-601 RRGARL
+601 RRKSFRL
-607 SYDQRTSTHQSL
+607 STEGNQLTYEKRFTSPHQSL
-619 LSLRGSLFSPRRN
+619 LSIRGSLFSPRRN
-632 SRASVFSFRGRAKDV
+632 SKTSIFSFRGRAKDI

-670 LFVPNRHNSERRN
+670 LFVPNRHGERRN
-683 SNTSQASLS
+683 SNISQASMS
-692 SKMVPP
+692 SRMVPA
-698 LPANGKMHSSVDCNG
+698 LPANGKMHSTVDCNG
-713 VVSLVGGPAALPSP
+713 VVSLVGGPSTLTSP

-752 SMELME
+752 SMEMLE
-758 ESAARQRAMSIA
+758 DSAARQRAMSIA

-803 WSPWLKVKHAVNL
+803 WSPWLKVKHVVNL
-816 IVMDPF
+816 VVMDPF

-844 MTPYFNHV
+844 MTEQFSSV
-852 LLVGNLVFTGIFTA
+852 LSVGNLVFTGIFTA
-866 EMALK
+866 EMVLK
-871 VIAMD
+871 IIAMD

-971 CVCKIA
+971 CVCKISS
-977 EDCELPR
+977 DCVLPR
-984 WHMNDF
+984 WHMHDF

-1070 RIQKGIDYVKKKMRE
+1070 RIQKGIDYIKKKIQE
-1085 VVQKSVCRKQKAIED
+1085 FIQKAFVRKQKALEE
-1100 IKVLEELNNK
+1100 IKALEELNK
-1110 RDLYISNHTMV
+1110 KKDSCISNHTAV
-1121 EITKD
+1121 EISKD
-1126 VNYLRDGNGTTSG
+1126 LNYLKDGNGTTSG

-1144 SVEKYIIDENDYM
+1144 SVEKYAIDENDYM

-1169 PIAIGESDFENIN
+1169 PIAVGESDFENLN

-1190 DLGESKEKLNAA
+1190 DMEESKQKLNAS

-1234 FTEGCIKKFPCC
+1234 FTEGCVQKFPCC

-1256 IWWNFRKTCYII
+1256 IWWNLRKTCYSI

-1287 ALAFEDIYTE
+1287 ALAFEDIYIE

-1322 LKWVAYGFQM
+1322 LKWVAYGFQI

-1351 SLVANALGY
+1351 SLIANALGY

-1435 GEMFNISEVDNKTQ
+1435 GEMFDVSDVNNYTQ
-1449 CDELTN
+1449 CEELIK
-1455 NNQAA
+1455 NNQSA

-1497 SRDVEDQPYYEDN
+1497 SRDVEDQPKYEDN

-1545 KFGGQDIFMTEEQK
+1545 KISQDIFMTEEQK

-1574 KPIPRPGN
+1574 KPIPRPVN
-1582 KFQGLVFDFVT
+1582 KFQGMVFDFVT
-1593 KQAFDISIMI
+1593 KQVFDISIMI

-1635 VLFTGECV
+1635 VLFTGEFV

-1675 AEIIEK
+1675 AEMIEK

-1762 TFGNSMLCLFQI
+1762 TFGNSMICLFQI

-1789 SGPPDCDPEIDHP
+1789 SGKPDCDPDKPHP

-1863 EVWEKFDPDASQFIE
+1863 EVWEKFDPDATQFIE
-1878 YSKLSDF
+1878 FSKLSDF

-1893 LIPKPNHVQ
+1893 LIAKPNKVQ

-1908 PMVSGDRIHC
+1908 PMVSGDRIHY
-1918 LDILFAFTKRVL
+1918 
-1930 GDSEEM
+1930 
-1936 DLLRVQME
+1936 
-1944 DRFMAANPS
+1944 RFMAANPS
-1953 KVSYEPITTT
+1953 K
-1963 LKRKQEEVSATII
+1963 EVSALII
-1976 QRAFR
+1976 Q
-1981 RYLLKQKV
+1981 
-1989 KKVTSLYNKDK
+1989 NKNKEGDGPVIKEIIIDK
-2000 CKDGDALPIKD
+2000 L
-2011 VITDKFNGNSTP
+2011 NGNSTP

-2033 SPPSYDSVTKPDKE
+2033 SPPSYDSVTKPEKE
-2047 KYEKGKTNRDYKGK
+2047 KYEKDKVEKDYKGK
-2061 DNRVNKK
+2061 DVRENKK

>member
-1 MAQALLVPPGPDS
+1 MAQALLVPPGPES
-14 FRYFTRESLSAIEKR
+14 FRYFTRDSLAAIEKR
-29 CAEEKAKKPKQDH
+29 SAEEKAKKPKQEHTD
-42 PDVDDENGPKP
+42 DDDENGPKP

-80 DLDPYYSNKKTFIV
+80 DLDPYYINKKTFIV

-102 RFSATSALYL
+102 RFSATSALYI
-112 LTPFNPLRKIAIKIL
+112 LTPFNPIRKIAIKIL

-232 PGKKWRGL
+232 PG
-240 AKWPAPC
+240 
-247 TSDCFLCAVI
+247 
-257 VFVCELPYYRY
+257 
-268 VTEFVDLG
+268 
-276 NVSALRTFRVLR
+276 
-288 ALKTISVIPGLKT
+288 LKT

-340 HKCLIWPP
+340 NKCLQWPP
-348 ANFTFEINITSYF
+348 DNSTFETTVISYF
-361 GSTVGENETFIN
+361 NSTVDENGTFVN
-373 NTGST
+373 MTVST
-378 FNWDEYIEDPR
+378 FNWKDYIEDETH
-389 NFYVLEGQRDALLC
+389 FYILEGQRDALLC

-412 PEGYTC
+412 PEGYIC
-418 IKAGRNPNYG
+418 VKAGRNPNYG

-447 QDYWENLYQLT
+447 QDFWENLYQLT

-517 LKKQQEEAQT
+517 LKKQQEEAQA

-559 LSTKSAKERRNR
+559 LSSKSAKERRNR

-577 KELAEAEERREVDTF
+577 KEMSEAEDKGDIDNF

-601 RRGARL
+601 RRKSFRFSTEGSQL
-607 SYDQRTSTHQSL
+607 TYDKRFTSPHQSL
-619 LSLRGSLFSPRRN
+619 LSIRGSLFSPRRN
-632 SRASVFSFRGRAKDV
+632 SKTSIFSFRGRAKDI

-670 LFVPNRHNSERRN
+670 LFVPNRQGERRN
-683 SNTSQASLS
+683 SNISQAS
-692 SKMVPP
+692 
-698 LPANGKMHSSVDCNG
+698 
-713 VVSLVGGPAALPSP
+713 
-727 TGQLLPEGTTTETEI
+727 GTTTETEI

-752 SMELME
+752 SMEMLE
-758 ESAARQRAMSIA
+758 DSAARQRAMSIA

-803 WSPWLKVKHAVNL
+803 WSPWLKVKHVVNL
-816 IVMDPF
+816 VVMDPF

-839 MEHYP
+839 MEHHP
-844 MTPYFNHV
+844 MTEQFSSV
-852 LLVGNLVFTGIFTA
+852 LSVGNLVFTGIFTA
-866 EMALK
+866 EMVLK
-871 VIAMD
+871 IIAMD

-971 CVCKIA
+971 CVCKISS
-977 EDCELPR
+977 DCVLPR
-984 WHMNDF
+984 WHMHDF

-1070 RIQKGIDYVKKKMRE
+1070 RIQKGIDYVKRKVRE
-1085 VVQKSVCRKQKAIED
+1085 FIQKAFVRKQKE
-1100 IKVLEELNNK
+1100 IKALEELNNK
-1110 RDLYISNHTMV
+1110 KDSCVSNHTAV
-1121 EITKD
+1121 EINKD
-1126 VNYLRDGNGTTSG
+1126 LNYLKDGNGTTSG

-1144 SVEKYIIDENDYM
+1144 SVEKYVIDENDYM

-1169 PIAIGESDFENIN
+1169 PIAVGESDFENLN

-1190 DLGESKEKLNAA
+1190 DMEESKQKLNAS

-1224 PEEALEPEAC
+1224 SEEALEPEAC
-1234 FTEGCIKKFPCC
+1234 FTEGCVQKFPCC

-1256 IWWNFRKTCYII
+1256 IWWNLRKTCYSI

-1287 ALAFEDIYTE
+1287 ALAFEDIYIE

-1322 LKWVAYGFQM
+1322 LKWVAYGFQI

-1351 SLVANALGY
+1351 SLIANALGY

-1435 GEMFNISEVDNKTQ
+1435 GEMFDVSDVNNYTQ
-1449 CDELTN
+1449 CEELIK
-1455 NNQAA
+1455 NNQSA

-1497 SRDVEDQPYYEDN
+1497 SRDVKDQPKYEDN

-1574 KPIPRPGN
+1574 KPIPRPMN
-1582 KFQGLVFDFVT
+1582 KFQGMVFDFVT
-1593 KQAFDISIMI
+1593 KQVFDISIMI

-1621 EMETILSRINLVFI
+1621 EMEIILSRINLVFI
-1635 VLFTGECV
+1635 ILFTGEFV

-1675 AEIIEK
+1675 AEMIEK

-1762 TFGNSMLCLFQI
+1762 TFGNSMICLFQI

-1783 LAPILN
+1783 LAPILH
-1789 SGPPDCDPEIDHP
+1789 SGTPDCDPHKDHP

-1863 EVWEKFDPDASQFIE
+1863 EVWEKFDPDATQFIE

-1893 LIPKPNHVQ
+1893 LLAKPNKVQ

-1908 PMVSGDRIHC
+1908 PMVSGDRINC

-1930 GDSEEM
+1930 GESGEM
-1936 DLLRVQME
+1936 DALRIQME

-1963 LKRKQEEVSATII
+1963 LKRKQEEVSAVII
-1976 QRAFR
+1976 QRAYR
-1981 RYLLKQKV
+1981 RHLLRQKV
-1989 KKVTSLYNKDK
+1989 KKVSSIYNRNKNKEGDGPGIKEIIIDK
-2000 CKDGDALPIKD
+2000 L
-2011 VITDKFNGNSTP
+2011 NGNSTP

-2047 KYEKGKTNRDYKGK
+2047 KYEKDKAEKNYKSK
-2061 DNRVNKK
+2061 DVRENKK